1 MPICF
6 SILAWQI
13 SWTEKPGDL
22 YMVHAVANVF
32 RYNIVTKQRLCL
44 NNENIQSSAQQS
56 TFYQSPR
63 YFSFI
68 LKLENLQSTYPD
80 RAKVYTHGVYTD
92 VQWALSSGIVGN
104 ANQMKCNLR

>member
-13 SWTEKPGDL
+13 SWTEEPGEL
-22 YMVHAVANVF
+22 YMVHGVANVF

-44 NNENIQSSAQQS
+44 NNENIQSSAHQS

-68 LKLENLQSTYPD
+68 LKLENLQSTYP
-80 RAKVYTHGVYTD
+80 RLKSIHMVYT
-92 VQWALSSGIVGN
+92 
-104 ANQMKCNLR
+104 QMYNGH